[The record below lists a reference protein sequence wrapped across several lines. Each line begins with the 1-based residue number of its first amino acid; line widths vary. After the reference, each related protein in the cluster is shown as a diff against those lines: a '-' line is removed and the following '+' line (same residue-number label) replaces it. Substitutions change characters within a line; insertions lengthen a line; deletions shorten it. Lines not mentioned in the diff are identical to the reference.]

1 MRKLSKNIKNGQTF
15 TLSSKDGKSLF
26 SIIPLKN
33 IITQEVVAAIVV
45 QTNNTILQQENRL
58 FELIFLIGTVLIL
71 LAFIYLYRE
80 FTLKNEF
87 FQLSLQTRSI
97 LDSQQSMIVLTDGE
111 RMLDANRKLLEFFGY
126 DSFENFRAKYPCVC
140 HSFLADDR
148 YFHLAK
154 VPKESS
160 WMEYIAQLS
169 YKERLVLIESAEGV
183 KHSFILEVTHYND
196 IHYIFT
202 FTDVTKNIEEQFAL
216 ENKVLHDKLTGAY
229 NREFFELKSKEMLL
243 NARESAG
250 QIGLVFFDIDH
261 FKNINDTFGHP
272 RGDTVLQTLVK
283 IVSQSTRSD
292 DTLVRWGG
300 EEFIL
305 LVSVNSM
312 EELEGIAQNLRLR
325 VEHYNFEEVK
335 HITCSFGI
343 TLWRKDEPIGETL
356 ERADKALYLSKENGR
371 NRVTRL

>member
-126 DSFENFRAKYPCVC
+126 DSFK
-140 HSFLADDR
+140 
-148 YFHLAK
+148 
-154 VPKESS
+154 
-160 WMEYIAQLS
+160 
-169 YKERLVLIESAEGV
+169 
-183 KHSFILEVTHYND
+183 
-196 IHYIFT
+196 
-202 FTDVTKNIEEQFAL
+202 
-216 ENKVLHDKLTGAY
+216 
-229 NREFFELKSKEMLL
+229 
-243 NARESAG
+243 
-250 QIGLVFFDIDH
+250 
-261 FKNINDTFGHP
+261 
-272 RGDTVLQTLVK
+272 
-283 IVSQSTRSD
+283 
-292 DTLVRWGG
+292 
-300 EEFIL
+300 
-305 LVSVNSM
+305 
-312 EELEGIAQNLRLR
+312 
-325 VEHYNFEEVK
+325 
-335 HITCSFGI
+335 
-343 TLWRKDEPIGETL
+343 TL
-356 ERADKALYLSKENGR
+356 EPNTPVCATPFLQMIGIFI
-371 NRVTRL
+371 